1 MVNTHESNFGIFNKV
16 EMTVSSVQP
25 WILITNVIPFGGKT
39 IDDKEGSI
47 IYQEGGVYEGV
58 YDDFSCL
65 PSSGTLRTRVTT
77 MPPPSLKWPTQTL
90 FKSHHLIIFT
100 KSDGRNWAR
109 TRSVKLLILTA
120 STPCMNVNLRKN
132 WTSIGPIHCNSVC
145 NGVEYPLK
153 WLLRP

>member
-25 WILITNVIPFGGKT
+25 SILITNVIPFGGKT

-77 MPPPSLKWPTQTL
+77 MPPLP
-90 FKSHHLIIFT
+90 
-100 KSDGRNWAR
+100 
-109 TRSVKLLILTA
+109 LL
-120 STPCMNVNLRKN
+120 
-132 WTSIGPIHCNSVC
+132 
-145 NGVEYPLK
+145 
-153 WLLRP
+153 